1 MKSATAILPHPKEGH
16 EDCTAKHKGADSG
29 PYAMQL
35 KNAFIGGIREEIC
48 AFAYLPTC
56 THFVYQLR
64 NSWSKYAGTKCQ
76 LKLRK
81 MNQSILSSLSMFQ
94 KVLLILMGHPNVR
107 KSVISLYSPLQ
118 NSNDHCH
125 WQRVLCF

>member
-48 AFAYLPTC
+48 DHKLHTC
-56 THFVYQLR
+56 QPARILCT
-64 NSWSKYAGTKCQ
+64 NYA
-76 LKLRK
+76 
-81 MNQSILSSLSMFQ
+81 IL
-94 KVLLILMGHPNVR
+94 G
-107 KSVISLYSPLQ
+107 Q
-118 NSNDHCH
+118 NTQVQNAS
-125 WQRVLCF
+125 